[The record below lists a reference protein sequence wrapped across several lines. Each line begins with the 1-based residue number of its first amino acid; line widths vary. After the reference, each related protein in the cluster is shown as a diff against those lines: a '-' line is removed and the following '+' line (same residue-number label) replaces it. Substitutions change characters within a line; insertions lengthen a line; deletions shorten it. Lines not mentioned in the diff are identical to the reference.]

1 MRMGTDILI
10 GLKELQNFGV
20 SYNYAKKKVSQNREG
35 LKPTWKSMK
44 KGHTR
49 LVSYDSLPG
58 EQKNKLPAKAE
69 LIQLIEKEEALEAV
83 GNRATLLSSIRVLIE
98 NRYRD
103 ILDYHILKEKGIS
116 DQKAMDLTIASGL
129 LRFIQAYPTKTKTR
143 ELGIA
148 TNRELQQLVL
158 EYLSDLKNELNRELY
173 GFRVNNLRIL
183 QERVRKWKAAFSFA
197 FENSTEKTLQVKE
210 RQANKAAVLSL
221 IPGHFGNDRAR
232 KVGKISTTNP
242 VLIAGGRIDLTEY
255 HASKLLLLFMNPG
268 SGQKFDFENIYL
280 RYQQLCSEDGKQ
292 PVSMSS
298 VKNFLKNQEVR
309 KYTIWER
316 DGWAQHDKQLPY
328 VRGQR
333 PEFALQ
339 KGGYD
344 GFQVDFKTYV
354 KSEEKLFMLTVV
366 FVADYYSEAITGF
379 DIGLVEN
386 GRMVRNM
393 YRNHLNTHGYQSY
406 IEIESDRFSGNLSAD
421 TRSVFEKCC
430 RYINQSTP
438 NDPQGKAPN
447 PKSRFVERLVAE
459 VNRLAQNTRGW
470 KGTNITSIDKQRKP
484 NPDYAEYV
492 NSLEAGIQEIIQLI
506 NIYNNKELPKY
517 NGLSRISKF
526 RNNIHPAA
534 LTIPVL
540 SAAQL
545 LNQHTIATVRNE
557 IVKIRLSGKVYEY
570 DFPDAFEQTYRMA
583 PGRKVRVYFDENDL
597 EEVDV
602 FGFSEPA
609 NPEADVYLAT
619 LEKLK
624 RVRRDKDGQRASDLE
639 EISHITKRRTVIN
652 QDVSRKLLEVQ
663 AAEFG
668 LESADYPIEHLKKL
682 VAGARYQHDQTII
695 RPADRVYHKELA
707 TQEAISS
714 ESYYQKRLITDLGLK
729 VPQSPGEPGKSDDS
743 KRQYIER
750 RRNRRKDQ
758 E

>member
-10 GLKELQNFGV
+10 GLKELANFGV
-20 SYNYAKKKVSQNREG
+20 SYNYAKKKVSQNRHG
-35 LKPTWKSMK
+35 LKPTWQSMK
-44 KGHTR
+44 KGPAR
-49 LVSYDSLPG
+49 LVSYDSLPS
-58 EQKNKLPAKAE
+58 EQKNKLPAKKE
-69 LIQLIEKEEALEAV
+69 LIHLIEKEEALEAT
-83 GNRATLLSSIRVLIE
+83 GNRAALLSRIKVLIE

-116 DQKAMDLTIASGL
+116 DQKAMDLTIASGV

-143 ELGIA
+143 ELGVA
-148 TNRELQQLVL
+148 TNKELQQLVL
-158 EYLSDLKNELNRELY
+158 EYLAELKKELKRELY

-183 QERVRKWKAAFSFA
+183 QERVRKWKAIFSFA
-197 FENSTEKTLQVKE
+197 LENSTEQTLHIKE
-210 RQANKAAVLSL
+210 REANKAAVLSL

-232 KVGKISTTNP
+232 KVGKVSKDNP

-280 RYQQLCSEDGKQ
+280 RYQQLCAEDRKQ
-292 PVSMSS
+292 PVSISS

-309 KYTIWER
+309 KYTTWER
-316 DGWAQHDKQLPY
+316 DGWAQHDKQLPF

-333 PEFALQ
+333 PEYALQ

-393 YRNHLNTHGYQSY
+393 YKNHLNNHDYQSY
-406 IEIESDRFSGNLSAD
+406 IEIESDRFSGNLAAD

-430 RYINQSTP
+430 RYINRPAP
-438 NDPQGKAPN
+438 NDPRGKAPN

-492 NSLEAGIQEIIQLI
+492 NSMEAGIQEIIQLI
-506 NIYNNKELPKY
+506 NIYNNKELRKY
-517 NGLSRISKF
+517 SGLSRIKKL
-526 RNNIHPAA
+526 RNNIHPGA

-545 LNQHTIATVRNE
+545 LNQRTIVTVRSE
-557 IVKIRLSGKVYEY
+557 IVKIRLSGRTYEY
-570 DFPDAFEQTYRMA
+570 DFPDAFEKNYLMA
-583 PGRKVRVYFDENDL
+583 PGRKVRVYFDENNLDQ
-597 EEVDV
+597 VDV
-602 FGFSEPA
+602 FGFSDPA
-609 NPEADVYLAT
+609 NSETDVYLAT
-619 LEKLK
+619 LRKLN
-624 RVRRDKDGQRASDLE
+624 RVRRDKDGQKVSDLK
-639 EISHITKRRTVIN
+639 EISWITKRRALIN
-652 QDVSRKLLEVQ
+652 EDVSRKLLEVQ

-668 LESADYPIEHLKKL
+668 LEPGDYSIGHLKKL
-682 VAGARYQHDQTII
+682 VAGARHQHDQSII
-695 RPADRVYHKELA
+695 KPADKVYQQELA
-707 TQEAISS
+707 TPEALST

-729 VPQSPGEPGKSDDS
+729 LPESPEEPEKSDAS

-758 E
+758 K